1 VTTPDSIHL
10 ATAIIWKVECFYTFD
25 GKDKAKKARALLPLN
40 GNVAGRSLA
49 ILSAPAK
56 SAIVRAT
63 FKKPKRAKLVFS
75 KSYVQLRVDTDSQS
89 FLPPT

>member
-1 VTTPDSIHL
+1 MRIVNEEAPEFADNRRLKLSL
-10 ATAIIWKVECFYTFD
+10 
-25 GKDKAKKARALLPLN
+25 
-40 GNVAGRSLA
+40 NVAGRSLA

-75 KSYVQLRVDTDSQS
+75 KSNVQLRMDTDSQS